1 MRTPSGETSIS
12 ATRISALDPVCGMRV
27 DPSESDLQTDFQD
40 ETYYFCSLE
49 CLTEFSAHPQ
59 DFVIGSDPAADRS
72 EGEAGVRK

>member
-12 ATRISALDPVCGMRV
+12 AIDPVCGMRV
-27 DPSESDLQTDFQD
+27 DPSESDLHAEFQD
-40 ETYYFCSLE
+40 ETYHFCSSE